1 MDTIRIIHNLPR
13 SGGTIISKSVGVQ
26 EDIILLS
33 EIHPMGPYVREKMTV
48 DPNFG
53 QPIYQTQSWYKLF
66 DDNDLNQIRGKTLS
80 FVEKIKFINKKTKDK
95 NKNLVI
101 RDWSFVDFLGE
112 PYIKPTNKNT
122 LVEMLSNHFEIKNIY
137 VIRDPLQNYLSCCN
151 RLTFFLTH
159 YSFDMFLD
167 GYNSYLKNISKD
179 NFIIFEKFIKEPEK
193 YLMKISS
200 ILNLN
205 FEKKNLVKLDNLEK
219 LNITGDLIANS
230 SKVIKNVKKWD
241 DILSHKEKEKVKSNL
256 KYKNIKE
263 KLNELIKKSL

>member
-33 EIHPMGPYVREKMTV
+33 EIHPMGPYVREKMGV

-53 QPIYQTQSWYKLF
+53 QPIFQTQSSYKLF
-66 DDNDLNQIRGKTLS
+66 DKNDLNQIRGKTLS
-80 FVEKIKFINKKTKDK
+80 FIEKVKFISKKVKDK

-112 PYIKPTNKNT
+112 PYIKPTKKNT
-122 LVEMLSNHFEIKNIY
+122 LLEILSNHFEIKNIY

-151 RLTFFLTH
+151 RLTFFLTY
-159 YSFDMFLD
+159 YSFDLFLD

-193 YLMKISS
+193 SLMQISS
-200 ILNLN
+200 ILNFN
-205 FEKKNLVKLDNLEK
+205 FDKKNLVKLDNLDK
-219 LNITGDLIANS
+219 LNITGDITANS

-241 DILSHKEKEKVKSNL
+241 NILSSEEKEKVNNNL
-256 KYKNIKE
+256 KYKDIKE
-263 KLNELIKKSL
+263 KLNELLKKNL